1 MKQISFSE
9 AEFAGKKRVTRRERF
24 LAEMERVI
32 PWQEVLAVI
41 ESHYPKG
48 KRDRPPIGLERM
60 LRVYLVQHWYSLS
73 DEGVEDAITDSQALR
88 GFVGIDLS
96 RESAPDATTLLQFR
110 HLLEEKDLSKAIFAA
125 INAQLTAKGLMMREG
140 TIADATILAA
150 PPSVKNEAKARD
162 PEMHQTKKGN
172 QWHFGMKA
180 HIGVDADSGLVHTV
194 VGTAANAADV
204 TQTAEVL
211 HGEETTVYLDAGYT
225 GVEKREELKD
235 RDIDWQVAT
244 KRSKLKAIPKES
256 QLGPLLRRL
265 ESVKASIRSKVE
277 HPFHIVKNL
286 FSHRKVRYKGLKK
299 NTAQLHILFA
309 LANLVIAKRQLLA
322 LHSQD
327 AS

>member
-1 MKQISFSE
+1 
-9 AEFAGKKRVTRRERF
+9 
-24 LAEMERVI
+24 
-32 PWQEVLAVI
+32 
-41 ESHYPKG
+41 
-48 KRDRPPIGLERM
+48 
-60 LRVYLVQHWYSLS
+60 
-73 DEGVEDAITDSQALR
+73 
-88 GFVGIDLS
+88 
-96 RESAPDATTLLQFR
+96 
-110 HLLEEKDLSKAIFAA
+110 
-125 INAQLTAKGLMMREG
+125 
-140 TIADATILAA
+140 
-150 PPSVKNEAKARD
+150 
-162 PEMHQTKKGN
+162 
-172 QWHFGMKA
+172 
-180 HIGVDADSGLVHTV
+180 
-194 VGTAANAADV
+194 
-204 TQTAEVL
+204 
-211 HGEETTVYLDAGYT
+211 VYLDAGYT